1 VPRRGHS
8 NFTSSVPRLDFLFV
22 QKLQKMLNRASSPH
36 ESAFGHSL
44 PLPTRRFVVR
54 LFDQI
59 RTYFE
64 RN

>member
-1 VPRRGHS
+1 MQIR
-8 NFTSSVPRLDFLFV
+8 NATLALSVSKGV
-22 QKLQKMLNRASSPH
+22 A
-36 ESAFGHSL
+36 ESHI
-44 PLPTRRFVVR
+44 VVR

>member
-1 VPRRGHS
+1 LASRAVRGEPV
-8 NFTSSVPRLDFLFV
+8 FPFFAAL
-22 QKLQKMLNRASSPH
+22 RAA
-36 ESAFGHSL
+36 ESIGKIPESL
-44 PLPTRRFVVR
+44 ILVR